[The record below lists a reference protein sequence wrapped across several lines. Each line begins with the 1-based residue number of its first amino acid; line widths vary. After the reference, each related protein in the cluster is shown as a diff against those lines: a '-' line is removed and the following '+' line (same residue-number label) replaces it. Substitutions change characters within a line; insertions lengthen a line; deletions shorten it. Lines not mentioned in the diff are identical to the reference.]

1 MMIFFSFLSGLVF
14 GLGLLVSGMADPAKV
29 QGFLDITRLWDP
41 SLAFVMGGAISI
53 GIFAFR
59 MASKRAR
66 PVCAP
71 EMHLP
76 VAQQIDKRLIGG
88 SALFGLGWGLA
99 GICPGPAVVLLGAGI
114 GKGVIF
120 VAAMLVGMAVFQ
132 WLENR
137 GK

>member
-29 QGFLDITRLWDP
+29 LGFLDITRLWDP

-53 GIFAFR
+53 GFFAFR
-59 MASKRAR
+59 MASKRTR

-114 GKGVIF
+114 SKGAIF